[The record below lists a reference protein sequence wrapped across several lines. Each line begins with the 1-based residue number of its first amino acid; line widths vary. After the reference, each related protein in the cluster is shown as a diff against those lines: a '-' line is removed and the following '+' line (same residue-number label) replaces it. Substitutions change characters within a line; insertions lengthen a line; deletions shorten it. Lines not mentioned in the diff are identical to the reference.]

1 MTSRTA
7 GRHGEDLAARW
18 LEEQGC
24 AILDR
29 NYSCRWGELDLVA
42 EWTVGGEKLIAFTE
56 VKLRRDGDFAPAYAA
71 VTAGKRDRLRKAA
84 LCWLADRG
92 RDDPARFDVIEIY
105 TGAGK
110 LRHIPNAFE

>member
-42 EWTVGGEKLIAFTE
+42 EWTVGGEKLIAF
-56 VKLRRDGDFAPAYAA
+56 L
-71 VTAGKRDRLRKAA
+71 
-84 LCWLADRG
+84 
-92 RDDPARFDVIEIY
+92 
-105 TGAGK
+105 
-110 LRHIPNAFE
+110 H